1 VSAEAIRLPWRTGR
15 RVGRTIY
22 AQQGPE
28 PSDSD
33 PLIGVMDTPELAALA
48 VAARNGHDDPVQ
60 QLRDIADHDIGGNN
74 PNLADV
80 LLGFASI
87 LERNMTHPVAPV
99 ILVLAADVRRA
110 VDAAR
115 GQGAFPGGLVNA
127 LDRLSD
133 AAERAS
139 R

>member
-1 VSAEAIRLPWRTGR
+1 MNAGSAHLPWRTGR
-15 RVGRTIY
+15 KVGRTIY

-60 QLRDIADHDIGGNN
+60 QLRNIADHVIGGNN

-80 LLGFASI
+80 LLEFADC
-87 LERNMTHPVAPV
+87 LERDMAGSERPQPE
-99 ILVLAADVRRA
+99 LVLVRLDDLRETLKAALNREAPAYGRLAEA
-110 VDAAR
+110 VTK
-115 GQGAFPGGLVNA
+115 
-127 LDRLSD
+127 
-133 AAERAS
+133 AS
-139 R
+139 QP